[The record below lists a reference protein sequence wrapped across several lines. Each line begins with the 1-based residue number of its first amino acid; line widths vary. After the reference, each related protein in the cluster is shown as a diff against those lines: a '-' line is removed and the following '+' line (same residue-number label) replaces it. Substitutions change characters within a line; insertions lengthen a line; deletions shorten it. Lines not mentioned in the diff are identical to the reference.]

1 MADEVRT
8 NPEELTVDQL
18 KEQLAQAKAEN
29 AKLGAETAKQKNRI
43 DELCSNEGKLKKA
56 LREKQTAEEQEAAAK
71 QEKEEAEKVRVSKLE
86 RELGI
91 MKAATRYAKLGFGD
105 QSEQMATF
113 EYDRDMDAWTDAVD
127 KHMAAYKVSLK
138 KLFVLSTQRRCPSR
152 LPATLLPWIIQNSLQ
167 MHRHPATHSQSLST
181 SVNRRKPTDSKSM
194 NIKFSH

>member
-1 MADEVRT
+1 MADEAKVT
-8 NPEELTVDQL
+8 PEELTVDQL

-29 AKLGAETAKQKNRI
+29 AKLGAEAAKQKNRI

-105 QSEQMATF
+105 QSEQMATL

-127 KHMAAYKVSLK
+127 KHMAAYKVSLEEAIRAEYATK
-138 KLFVLSTQRRCPSR
+138 MPVPSSGNSSTVDYSKLIADAQASGD
-152 LPATLLPWIIQNSLQ
+152 TL
-167 MHRHPATHSQSLST
+167 A
-181 SVNRRKPTDSKSM
+181 VA
-194 NIKFSH
+194 KFIREQAEANGFKIHEH

>member
-29 AKLGAETAKQKNRI
+29 AKLGAEAAKAKNRI

-56 LREKQTAEEQEAAAK
+56 LRERQTAEEAEAAAK
-71 QEKEEAEKVRVSKLE
+71 QEKEEAEKLRVSNLE

-105 QSEQMATF
+105 QSEQMATY

-127 KHMAAYKVSLK
+127 KHMAAYKVSLEEAIRAEYAK
-138 KLFVLSTQRRCPSR
+138 KMPVPSSGNSSTVDYSKLIADAQASGD
-152 LPATLLPWIIQNSLQ
+152 TLTVAKYIREQAEANGFK
-167 MHRHPATHSQSLST
+167 THE
-181 SVNRRKPTDSKSM
+181 
-194 NIKFSH
+194 H

>member
-1 MADEVRT
+1 MVREDLKTQGEQSMADEAKVT
-8 NPEELTVDQL
+8 PEELTVDQL

-29 AKLGAETAKQKNRI
+29 AKLGAEAAKQKNRI

-105 QSEQMATF
+105 QSEQMATL

-127 KHMAAYKVSLK
+127 NGG
-138 KLFVLSTQRRCPSR
+138 T
-152 LPATLLPWIIQNSLQ
+152 
-167 MHRHPATHSQSLST
+167 
-181 SVNRRKPTDSKSM
+181 
-194 NIKFSH
+194 